1 MASQKL
7 EDLLNLALSATK
19 EEREQSDQLNVG
31 YNERENTWE
40 LIVKFHGDI
49 EMLASVGIV
58 VEILIPGYAVLTVPE
73 SQIDFLSRVEEIE
86 YIEKPK
92 RLYFQLQEG
101 KEASCILPVTGR
113 PPYLTGRG
121 VIVGIADSGIDLS
134 HEEFRNPD
142 GTTRILAL
150 WDQTLVP
157 DEEAGLRS
165 PWGFQTGVEFT
176 ADQINEAL
184 TSGMTGRMTAL
195 PTRDISGHGT
205 SVAAIA
211 AGNQGVAPQSDLLV
225 VRLGIPAEEG
235 FPRTTELMRAV
246 TYMIRKAVA
255 LGRPIAINLSF
266 GNTYGSHDGT
276 SLLERFLDNAAEI
289 GRTVICV
296 GSGNEGA
303 AMGHAS
309 GRALTETRVEL
320 SVGNYERAF
329 GLQIWKNYA
338 DVFRIL
344 LTSPGGESRLIDT
357 GRTADIGQTRRERME
372 DTELLLYLGEPA
384 PYSVQQEVYIDFL
397 PVERYVNPGVWTITF
412 VPVSVVTGSY
422 SMYLPSV
429 SSIGSETH
437 FFAPTPE
444 VTLTI
449 PSTSSKVITVGA
461 YDTAYDAYADF
472 SGRGY
477 LFGQSSVDRI
487 GSIFSKPDLAAP
499 GVGIVTAAAEGGYVS
514 VTGTSFATPFVTGS
528 AALMMEWGIVIGND
542 PYLYGEKVKAYL
554 SRGARH
560 LPGIAEYPNPLV
572 GWGALCLERS
582 LPI

>member
-7 EDLLNLALSATK
+7 EDLLNLALSATR
-19 EEREQSDQLNVG
+19 EERAQSDQLNVG

-49 EMLASVGIV
+49 TMLVSVGIV
-58 VEILIPGYAVLTVPE
+58 VEVLIPGYAVLTVPE
-73 SQIDFLSRVEEIE
+73 SQIGFLSRVEEIE

-92 RLYFQLQEG
+92 RLYFEQAEG
-101 KEASCILPVTGR
+101 KEASCILPVTRR
-113 PPYLTGRG
+113 PPYLTGRN
-121 VIVGIADSGIDLS
+121 VIVGIADSGIDFT
-134 HEEFRNPD
+134 HAEFRNPD

-150 WDQTLVP
+150 WDQTLIP
-157 DEEAGLRS
+157 DEAAGMRS

-184 TSGMTGRMTAL
+184 ASETAGNMRTL
-195 PTRDISGHGT
+195 PTRDVSGHGT
-205 SVAAIA
+205 GVAGIA
-211 AGNQGVAPQSDLLV
+211 AGNQGVAPQSELLI

-246 TYMIRKAVA
+246 TYMIRKA
-255 LGRPIAINLSF
+255 LEFGRPIAINLSF

-276 SLLERFLDNAAEI
+276 SLLERFLDNAAEM
-289 GRTVICV
+289 GRSVICV

-309 GRALTETRVEL
+309 GRALAETRVEL

-357 GRTADIGQTRRERME
+357 GRTADSGQTRRERLE

-384 PYSVQQEVYIDFL
+384 PYSAQQEVYIDFL
-397 PVERYVNPGVWTITF
+397 PAGRYVNPGVWTITL

-422 SMYLPSV
+422 SMYLPSAAA
-429 SSIGSETH
+429 IGSDTH

-461 YDTAYDAYADF
+461 YDTVYDAYADF

-477 LFGQSSVDRI
+477 LFGQSSVERI

-499 GVGIVTAAAEGGYVS
+499 GVGIVAPSAGGGYTS
-514 VTGTSFATPFVTGS
+514 VTGTSFATPFVAGS
-528 AALMMEWGIVIGND
+528 AALMMEWGIVMGND
-542 PYLYGEKVKAYL
+542 LYLYGEKVKAYL

-560 LPGIAEYPNPLV
+560 LPGITEYPNPLV
-572 GWGALCLERS
+572 GWGALCLEES